1 MNFSSP
7 QRLFSNSFFQE
18 LVELRAIKLP
28 LCFSVLSKDL
38 YDSMINAHHHMHS
51 FVKTS
56 FCNQILDLVWVDLW
70 FTVGQRCAVQAS
82 AEVPWKQVWLFHDFS
97 AVAEKSVKRGIDSA
111 ATKQQKWALYLLFF
125 YTFSCSHLG
134 FWSAN
139 FLEVKYMYTF

>member
-1 MNFSSP
+1 MT
-7 QRLFSNSFFQE
+7 Q
-18 LVELRAIKLP
+18 
-28 LCFSVLSKDL
+28 C
-38 YDSMINAHHHMHS
+38 SMLNAHHYRQS
-51 FVKTS
+51 FVKTL
-56 FCNQILDLVWVDLW
+56 FCNQILDFVWVDLW

-82 AEVPWKQVWLFHDFS
+82 VEVPWKQVRIFHDFS

-139 FLEVKYMYTF
+139 FLEVKYMYTFQFLPFVKRKRIFSNDIAT